1 MSLTDFQKAT
11 NVSRETLE
19 RLEKY
24 AELLLKWNPA
34 INLVSKS
41 TLKDLWSR
49 HMLDSAQIFSL
60 APKTATRWVDLGSG
74 GGFPGLVV
82 AAMAK
87 ESRPD
92 LCVTL
97 VESDQRKAAFLR
109 TVSREL
115 ALDTQILSQ
124 RIEDLTEI
132 SADVVSARALAGLP
146 RLLSWSETLLRPG
159 GVCLFPKGATVE
171 KEIQEALASW
181 SFVAEKFPSRTDS
194 NATILRIGEFRR
206 V

>member
-19 RLEKY
+19 WLEKY

-92 LCVTL
+92 LRVML

-115 ALDTQILSQ
+115 SLDTQILSQ

-171 KEIQEALASW
+171 NEIQEALASW

>member
-1 MSLTDFQKAT
+1 MSASDFQKAT
-11 NVSRETLE
+11 DVSRETLDS
-19 RLEKY
+19 LKKY

-41 TLKDLWSR
+41 TLNNLWSR
-49 HMLDSAQIFSL
+49 HMLDSAQLYAL
-60 APKTATRWVDLGSG
+60 APETAVSWADLGSG

-82 AAMAK
+82 AVMAK
-87 ESRPD
+87 ESKPELR
-92 LCVTL
+92 VTL

-115 ALDTQILSQ
+115 SLDTQIISQ
-124 RIEDLTEI
+124 RIENLTDL
-132 SADVVSARALAGLP
+132 SADVVSARALAKLP
-146 RLLSWSETLLRPG
+146 QLLSWSETLLRPG